1 MSYLTR
7 MNFNDGS
14 NEQVVKLEA
23 INQRSFQE
31 KTTVLYVILED
42 RDKMNEA

>member
-1 MSYLTR
+1 

-14 NEQVVKLEA
+14 NEQMVKLKA
-23 INQRSFQE
+23 INQWSFQE

-42 RDKMNEA
+42 RDKINEAFKITY